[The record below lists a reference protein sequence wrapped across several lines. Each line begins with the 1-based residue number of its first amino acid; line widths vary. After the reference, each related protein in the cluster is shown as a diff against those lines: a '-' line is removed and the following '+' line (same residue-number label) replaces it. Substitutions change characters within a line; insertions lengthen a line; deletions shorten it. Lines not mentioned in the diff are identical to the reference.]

1 MDIQR
6 KCFEESNNVN
16 PDWSFKFD
24 EELQQYIALDS
35 EMELQVDEF
44 NELWDAFRAGWQAAK
59 AQAVQQWISVED
71 KLPSDDIGRVLAWVV
86 EQNSLGKCGFAW
98 NCSHSNGVFSDKFET
113 FQVTHWMPLPDAPQE
128 QAIPEGFVLVGQ
140 KELLELVIA
149 INAVD
154 LATHTEGKPN
164 EVREM
169 WQQVALKLGAL
180 CTTGASQ

>member
-59 AQAVQQWISVED
+59 AQADQKI
-71 KLPSDDIGRVLAWVV
+71 KLLLCDEHLK
-86 EQNSLGKCGFAW
+86 KCE
-98 NCSHSNGVFSDKFET
+98 SPTGVFNS
-113 FQVTHWMPLPDAPQE
+113 QYPDEEPCLICLAKQYKA
-128 QAIPEGFVLVGQ
+128 QAVPDGYVVVPMVPSERM
-140 KELLELVIA
+140 
-149 INAVD
+149 INAVRQCY
-154 LATHTEGKPN
+154 EGEAYLPYSLYSEFVN
-164 EVREM
+164 QAIIERIE
-169 WQQVALKLGAL
+169 ALEPAK
-180 CTTGASQ
+180 